1 MVPGG
6 PPSSEGQLGLAKAV
20 RELRRK
26 AELSQAALAERAD
39 LPEITIAH
47 IESARHDPPWGD
59 IRRVAQ
65 ALGVSL
71 EALSEL
77 AEQRQAEQE
86 V

>member
-1 MVPGG
+1 MPGG
-6 PPSSEGQLGLAKAV
+6 SPSSEDQLGLAKAV
-20 RELRRK
+20 RELRKR

-39 LPEITIAH
+39 LPEVTIAR
-47 IESARHDPPWGD
+47 IESAEHDPPWGD
-59 IRRVAQ
+59 IRRIAQ

-77 AEQRQAEQE
+77 AEQHESERE

>member
-1 MVPGG
+1 VVPAG
-6 PPSSEGQLGLAKAV
+6 PPPSEGRLGLAKAV
-20 RELRRK
+20 RELREE

-39 LPEITIAH
+39 LPEATIAL
-47 IESARHDPPWGD
+47 IENAGQDPLWGD

-77 AEQRQAEQE
+77 AEQHEPERE

>member
-1 MVPGG
+1 LVPGG
-6 PPSSEGQLGLAKAV
+6 PPSSEDQLGLAKAV

-39 LPEITIAH
+39 LPEATVAL
-47 IESARHDPPWGD
+47 IESARLDPRWGD
-59 IRRVAQ
+59 IRRIAQ
-65 ALGVSL
+65 ALGVTL

-77 AEQRQAEQE
+77 AEEHELERE